1 MTRHLISSGEVRE
14 DVYKL
19 NPEGKIV
26 KGHEVRRNYRGKKG
40 RFLGRTKKKKKSE
53 YCLFLCQRFL
63 EVSN

>member
-40 RFLGRTKKKKKSE
+40 RFLGRTKKKKN
-53 YCLFLCQRFL
+53 QNI
-63 EVSN
+63 VSFCVKDS